1 MSIPQADEQLST
13 LIASTTIVSSSPPP
27 TSINDLSDIFFSSP
41 TSTSTAQTT
50 LPINEPSDIPR
61 IRSIHSTNGY
71 RDGISTSKTRFI
83 QEGFD
88 EGYTLS
94 AVLGL
99 RIGWILGVLEGICS
113 ALSAK
118 PAEQSRVR
126 KLLGDAKRELRT
138 ENVFSRDLF
147 EEDGTW
153 VFHVEGMEKDGD
165 VMFEDVADAHPVIGK
180 WRRIIERE
188 VEKWGLD
195 LRVFEGR
202 EWEERRQK
210 EEIVES

>member
-1 MSIPQADEQLST
+1 MIAHQSPTIP
-13 LIASTTIVSSSPPP
+13 SSPPP
-27 TSINDLSDIFFSSP
+27 PTSTNDLSDIFSSSP
-41 TSTSTAQTT
+41 PSTAQTT

-71 RDGISTSKTRFI
+71 RDGISSSKTRFI

-99 RIGWILGVLEGICS
+99 RIGYILGVLEGICS
-113 ALSAK
+113 ALFTK
-118 PAEQSRVR
+118 PAKQSRVR
-126 KLLGDAKRELRT
+126 KILGDAKQELRM

-147 EEDGTW
+147 GEDGIW
-153 VFHVEGMEKDGD
+153 IFHVEGREDDGD
-165 VMFEDVADAHPVIGK
+165 VTFKDVADAHPVIGK
-180 WRRIIERE
+180 WRKIIERE

-195 LRVFEGR
+195 LRVFE
-202 EWEERRQK
+202 ER
-210 EEIVES
+210 